1 MKPVNVIVTCTKQ
14 KSLDAPAAM
23 QLRNLQGMSVAS
35 RLQGWK
41 RQADHYAG
49 EFCTARRLYA
59 GDHWAVAKSLE
70 QTQDKRSVIQVWV
83 ISAGFGLVSLDTP
96 IAPYSAT
103 FSTRHPDTVVL
114 PGHVQT
120 AIRAAEDKREWWNG
134 LTTQRWTRERPISLR
149 DLAAEFPDCPMVLAA
164 SANYLY
170 AVQDDLLAAREL
182 LDDPD
187 QLAVFSAGTEEL
199 SGLTEHLIPCD
210 ARLQPLVGGILRSLN
225 VRVLRHYLN
234 SCGSRGM
241 IGVRAAK
248 RTLEKWLAAAPER
261 PRYDRAPASDEEVR
275 QFVSR
280 AMQVQTRV
288 SRTGLLQA
296 FRQSGRACEQNRFKA
311 LFGEVEAERHG

>member
-1 MKPVNVIVTCTKQ
+1 MKPINVIVTCTKQ
-14 KSLDAPAAM
+14 KSLEAPAAM
-23 QLRNLQGMSVAS
+23 QLRNLHGRSVEG
-35 RLQGWK
+35 RLREWK
-41 RQADHYAG
+41 RQADLYSGAS
-49 EFCTARRLYA
+49 CTARRLYA

-70 QTQDKRSVIQVWV
+70 QTGGKRSVVQVWV
-83 ISAGFGLVSLDTP
+83 ISAGFGVVSLDAP

-120 AIRAAEDKREWWNG
+120 APSAAEDKREWWNG
-134 LTTQRWTRERPISLR
+134 LTTLGWTRERPISVR

-164 SANYLY
+164 SANYLH
-170 AVQDDLLAAREL
+170 AVQDDLLAARDL

-187 QLAVFSAGTEEL
+187 QLAIFSAGTDEL
-199 SGLTEHLIPCD
+199 SGLNEHLIPCD

-225 VRVLRHYLN
+225 VRVLRQYLN
-234 SCGSRGM
+234 SCGTRSTV
-241 IGVRAAK
+241 GVRAAK
-248 RTLEKWLAAAPER
+248 RVLEGWLATAPER

-280 AMQVQTRV
+280 AMQVQARV

-311 LFGEVEAERHG
+311 LFGEVEAARHG